1 MKRRRH
7 GVAVDRGGE
16 VAMIRIL
23 CAAIAVLAVLAFGGS
38 SAQAYG
44 KHPWCAVTNDT
55 GDMNW
60 DCEYDSIETCR
71 PHVLA
76 GNRGWCNENPYYK
89 GPAKRPPPPR
99 HRRYRR

>member
-1 MKRRRH
+1 M
-7 GVAVDRGGE
+7 
-16 VAMIRIL
+16 MRIL
-23 CAAIAVLAVLAFGGS
+23 FVAAAVLAGLAFGGR

-44 KHPWCAVTNDT
+44 EHPWCAVTNDT
-55 GDMNW
+55 GDMHW
-60 DCEYDSIETCR
+60 DCQYDSIETCR

-89 GPAKRPPPPR
+89 GPVKRSPPPR